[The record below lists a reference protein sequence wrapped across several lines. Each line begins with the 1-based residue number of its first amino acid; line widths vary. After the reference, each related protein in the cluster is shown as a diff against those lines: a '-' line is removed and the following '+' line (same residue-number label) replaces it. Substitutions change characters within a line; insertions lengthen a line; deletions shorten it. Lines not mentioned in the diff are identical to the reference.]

1 MTRPTSFAGLLP
13 GLTALM
19 SSDRVCML
27 RVAMLAGAVLL
38 PRGAR
43 GSRPARQ
50 LQHGVHFCHAARQM
64 STRHWHQRQAARD
77 GRVKSGGAREHAN
90 AVRRDRL
97 GSAAACAWPCLR
109 RSAPTSESA
118 GHFSKMK
125 SGPHADPPS
134 SHERRASPR
143 PARWQDASFWR
154 TGRIQRASGATGVPW
169 HSPVSMPLILS
180 RCGVLLRLCE
190 VGLSGLTAVVYV
202 HTRGPASVSSISP
215 PHGLGACTRRRSQTL
230 IVTSVFTYCRK
241 TTPVVSG
248 PRETRRGQGTHSS
261 PAGACAERVDPA
273 AEGAVWRLPHAL
285 YYNARRDREREPR
298 RWFCGLKF

>member
-90 AVRRDRL
+90 AVHRDRL

-134 SHERRASPR
+134 SHERCASPC
-143 PARWQDASFWR
+143 PARWQDASFWW

-169 HSPVSMPLILS
+169 HAPVSMPSILS
-180 RCGVLLRLCE
+180 RCGVLLRWCE

-202 HTRGPASVSSISP
+202 HTRGPASVSSVSP
-215 PHGLGACTRRRSQTL
+215 PHGLGARTWRRSQTL
-230 IVTSVFTYCRK
+230 NLTSVFTYCRK

-248 PRETRRGQGTHSS
+248 PRETRPG
-261 PAGACAERVDPA
+261 C
-273 AEGAVWRLPHAL
+273 RLRSL
-285 YYNARRDREREPR
+285 S
-298 RWFCGLKF
+298 